1 VALFKRTPERVL
13 RFFYEERMVPEVGDI
28 CAQMA
33 KRRPDRLVDAEE
45 LTKIAGTPLRGGVVA
60 EPRLCRPSDLRKPND
75 GRLHISPCSC
85 WTASAIPTI

>member
-1 VALFKRTPERVL
+1 MALFKRTPERVL

-45 LTKIAGTPLRGGVVA
+45 FLTR
-60 EPRLCRPSDLRKPND
+60 
-75 GRLHISPCSC
+75 
-85 WTASAIPTI
+85 